1 MCWQQRLWNRY
12 RPNIPQ
18 NLTRNVLLKNAFN
31 PAEETERDWDLELA
45 DDVKTECEEK
55 YGKVLDI
62 YVKKESSEASSFFL
76 LSGTEGRTNDWLETK
91 RTKQG
96 EIYIRFDS
104 VETAARA
111 LQGLNGRWFG
121 GKQISA
127 AHVGDTLY
135 DSNK

>member
-1 MCWQQRLWNRY
+1 MNNRY

-62 YVKKESSEASSFFL
+62 YVKKESTEASFSLFPP
-76 LSGTEGRTNDWLETK
+76 GYGGGGRTK
-91 RTKQG
+91 RLTRDKRHVQG